1 MKYHE
6 IGERFEYDGVVL
18 EVADYNEY
26 AEGDVRPPCYMC
38 YCDNSICTN
47 SVSRY
52 CSPSDRRD
60 LNYAYYKLVEQCKT
74 KDMEQKKEIKV
85 QGTSYTFATKATNSL
100 KIEDLKNGDFV
111 AFDYNGNTAVTRL
124 TSDDGDFMY
133 AVSLWHDS
141 NFVGDTDAI
150 WYADNLKDVNSS
162 ISPITNLHYA
172 TADEIK
178 RWANAL
184 TESFERSEQ
193 MQREKEPKMLPDCVT
208 TEDYIKSLTNK
219 LALTLQA
226 KDADYGNAFSEMF
239 DELGIDYA
247 YGKLREKMNRIK
259 VLRNQPNMVENE
271 GLEDA
276 LLDTAGYAILTLV
289 ELKKRKKYDDDYEP
303 IYPAL
308 GLSGEAGRQQIKTN
322 H

>member
-1 MKYHE
+1 
-6 IGERFEYDGVVL
+6 
-18 EVADYNEY
+18 
-26 AEGDVRPPCYMC
+26 
-38 YCDNSICTN
+38 
-47 SVSRY
+47 
-52 CSPSDRRD
+52 
-60 LNYAYYKLVEQCKT
+60 
-74 KDMEQKKEIKV
+74 MEQKEEIKV
-85 QGTSYTFATKATNSL
+85 QGTSYTFATQETNSL

-111 AFDYNGNTAVTRL
+111 AFDYNGNTAVARL

-133 AVSLWHDS
+133 AVGLWHDS
-141 NFVGDTDAI
+141 NLVGDTNAI

-184 TESFERSEQ
+184 TESFERREQ
-193 MQREKEPKMLPDCVT
+193 IQRESEPKMLPDCVT
-208 TEDYIKSLTNK
+208 TEDYIKSLSNK

-226 KDADYGNAFSEMF
+226 KNHDYNSAFSEMF

-259 VLRNQPNMVENE
+259 VLRKQPNMVENE

-289 ELKKRKKYDDDYEP
+289 ELKKRNN
-303 IYPAL
+303 
-308 GLSGEAGRQQIKTN
+308 GRD
-322 H
+322 